1 MRGCAC
7 DDEDTMT
14 RRPAIARTTLAA
26 SVLSFGA
33 LAMAQSPAPPNI
45 AAPQGEQ
52 RQAPAAADEVKV
64 TGCLTAAANAGA
76 VTGEANNASPFL
88 LKTTPAA
95 TSDAVAY
102 ALQPA
107 TPEVKL
113 QAHAGHK
120 VEITGRPAG
129 TADAL
134 SKPQSNEGVSTSQP
148 SGSTGME
155 TIPPPS
161 GKTLLVSSVRMI
173 SSSCR

>member
-1 MRGCAC
+1 
-7 DDEDTMT
+7 MT
-14 RRPAIARTTLAA
+14 RPTTFGAIAIAFA
-26 SVLSFGA
+26 LSPFA
-33 LAMAQSPAPPNI
+33 TAAQSTSPPNI

-52 RQAPAAADEVKV
+52 RQP
-64 TGCLTAAANAGA
+64 AANAGE
-76 VTGEANNASPFL
+76 VKMTGCLAAAGNAGSAAGQANSAAKFL
-88 LKTTPAA
+88 LKSKSTG
-95 TSDAVAY
+95 TSDAAEY

-107 TPEVKL
+107 TPDVKL
-113 QAHAGHK
+113 QSYAGRT

-155 TIPPPS
+155 TIPPPT
-161 GKTLLVSSVRMI
+161 GRTLVVSSVRTI

>member
-1 MRGCAC
+1 
-7 DDEDTMT
+7 MT
-14 RRPAIARTTLAA
+14 RPPIVGAITIAIVLSPLAA
-26 SVLSFGA
+26 T
-33 LAMAQSPAPPNI
+33 AQSTSPPNI

-52 RQAPAAADEVKV
+52 RQATAAAGEIKV
-64 TGCLTAAANAGA
+64 TGCLSAAANAGA
-76 VTGEANNASPFL
+76 ATGESNSAAKFL
-88 LKTTPAA
+88 LKAKPAGSPEA
-95 TSDAVAY
+95 AEY

-107 TPEVKL
+107 TPDVKL
-113 QAHAGHK
+113 QSYAGRT

-155 TIPPPS
+155 TIPPPT
-161 GKTLLVSSVRMI
+161 GRTLVVSSVRTI